1 MGHPQCSRHIR
12 SSSDLLLGTGA
23 SELLSNRLSQVVIM
37 RSRLSSLLMTIPAAL
52 LLTPSLWRGRGHT
65 QHTLQLSLS
74 NSFRLI
80 TTSIVL
86 PLLLLYPSPSR
97 SGYPAV
103 LIPTLTLLLR
113 ALLTCGTSRSISRVN
128 DLFTDPLR
136 DHLIQLCLGRLLA
149 LALTQFHQLLDSTAE
164 LLNLLSKISQLL
176 RIRLHHAIKV
186 RQLVLERLIL
196 GSRVNHVSSSTT
208 GTSRGA

>member
-1 MGHPQCSRHIR
+1 
-12 SSSDLLLGTGA
+12 
-23 SELLSNRLSQVVIM
+23 M

-80 TTSIVL
+80 TTYNTTNSQQCTSLNVTTSIVL

-136 DHLIQLCLGRLLA
+136 DHLIQLTKR
-149 LALTQFHQLLDSTAE
+149 
-164 LLNLLSKISQLL
+164 
-176 RIRLHHAIKV
+176 
-186 RQLVLERLIL
+186 
-196 GSRVNHVSSSTT
+196 VSSKAHMTIILLPLSWSASGPRAYSISSTP
-208 GTSRGA
+208 